1 MYTASWPL
9 IFSSTMWSTHSRGR
23 GELGRIYCF
32 ICLKFIIFH
41 LNLYYVRLETRQC
54 DLFFYCNNSISP
66 LFKPAKLYRLLDISL
81 FCCTP
86 LTTFLFHSKLLGH
99 EQHSKKSLSTIS
111 LSSLRKKWTTTST
124 SLCYGDNIFFFLWI
138 CLILLQDTA
147 LLTCKVTS
155 KFQVQYISHYKIEL
169 IGDLWME
176 QLSNSFTRPVCNK
189 KNGTMKGRSV
199 SMLSVHLSRITRK
212 TDSLTW
218 SDRCWETS
226 CKVNI

>member
-1 MYTASWPL
+1 MILCVYIYAHTHAYMYIMYVCVCVYTASWPL

-54 DLFFYCNNSISP
+54 DLFFYCNNSVSP

-124 SLCYGDNIFFFLWI
+124 SLCYGDNIFF
-138 CLILLQDTA
+138 
-147 LLTCKVTS
+147 
-155 KFQVQYISHYKIEL
+155 
-169 IGDLWME
+169 
-176 QLSNSFTRPVCNK
+176 SFE
-189 KNGTMKGRSV
+189 SV
-199 SMLSVHLSRITRK
+199 SYCFKILHCWPAKSHQSSKCNTYHITK
-212 TDSLTW
+212 
-218 SDRCWETS
+218 
-226 CKVNI
+226 